1 MGNSEI
7 YIDRQSRKE
16 ITSSGYSKWLAFNY
30 PDLYAEKL
38 RASNNA
44 DELLRASHD
53 WVNEQPSHNRKDGI
67 SYFARG
73 RVLIRIGS
81 NKYSAD
87 VLVGKGK
94 NGKLKLYDLLDINQ
108 TTFTEKETEYA
119 TALDPSPGSHRN
131 TYPISNSSILSSSE
145 NSNTKFQERED
156 LPDDR
161 ALLMQA
167 RAEGRNAESLTA
179 YQKKVRSLETLERKL
194 RRQQDALEAAKSNQ
208 VVDHEG
214 KPLPPEEQK
223 KFTRDAV
230 KGVQEQIRKTEDQ
243 IRRAEKALAD
253 MERKPEM
260 RQELEKALHT
270 GRPLVPSGYP
280 LHRKV
285 AFGRL
290 LLSFPFHTSRRNS
303 APIPY
308 SLFSIS
314 YSLFPCACKRRRP
327 PKRAAPFCMCI
338 SGS

>member
-94 NGKLKLYDLLDINQ
+94 NGKLKLYDLLDINK

-131 TYPISNSSILSSSE
+131 TYPISDSSILSSSE

-167 RAEGRNAESLTA
+167 RAEGRNAETLTA
-179 YQKKVRSLETLERKL
+179 YQKKVRSLEALERKL
-194 RRQQDALEAAKSNQ
+194 RRQQDGLEEARKKWEAQLKEAAPEAGRKELRGEKDETWRDLNKSIKESRKQQKSERRPRSRSAGRKRPWQTWSGRRRCGRSWRRRCTQ
-208 VVDHEG
+208 VVPSFRPAIHCTERPPLAASFCPFRSIRPEG
-214 KPLPPEEQK
+214 TPPL
-223 KFTRDAV
+223 F
-230 KGVQEQIRKTEDQ
+230 
-243 IRRAEKALAD
+243 
-253 MERKPEM
+253 
-260 RQELEKALHT
+260 
-270 GRPLVPSGYP
+270 S
-280 LHRKV
+280 
-285 AFGRL
+285 
-290 LLSFPFHTSRRNS
+290 
-303 APIPY
+303 IPY
-308 SLFSIS
+308 SLF
-314 YSLFPCACKRRRP
+314 PCQCK
-327 PKRAAPFCMCI
+327 
-338 SGS
+338 SGVTPRKA

>member
-1 MGNSEI
+1 MQNAIPINGLVKENPQADGTYAMLGVATSEDATFAAVITVDQFSNVTEMEPIDVAHAINGRIKREDWSSSKDQPFRDNSSRLPQSSEI
-7 YIDRQSRKE
+7 TIAQVLDV
-16 ITSSGYSKWLAFNY
+16 
-30 PDLYAEKL
+30 
-38 RASNNA
+38 
-44 DELLRASHD
+44 
-53 WVNEQPSHNRKDGI
+53 VNETYKGI
-67 SYFARG
+67 LSDDVLKHFDEERPTTGYYHG
-73 RVLIRIGS
+73 RVL
-81 NKYSAD
+81 
-87 VLVGKGK
+87 
-94 NGKLKLYDLLDINQ
+94 
-108 TTFTEKETEYA
+108 
-119 TALDPSPGSHRN
+119 
-131 TYPISNSSILSSSE
+131 
-145 NSNTKFQERED
+145 FQERDD

-179 YQKKVRSLETLERKL
+179 YQKKVRSLEALERKL
-194 RRQQDALEAAKSNQ
+194 HRQQDGLEAARSNQ
-208 VVDHEG
+208 VVDQEG
-214 KPLPPEEQK
+214 KPLSPEEQK

-230 KGVQEQIRKTEDQ
+230 KGVQEQILKTEAS
-243 IRRAEKALAD
+243 IRRAEKTLAD

>member
-1 MGNSEI
+1 M
-7 YIDRQSRKE
+7 
-16 ITSSGYSKWLAFNY
+16 
-30 PDLYAEKL
+30 
-38 RASNNA
+38 
-44 DELLRASHD
+44 LRASHD

-94 NGKLKLYDLLDINQ
+94 NGKLKLYDLLDINK

-131 TYPISNSSILSSSE
+131 TYPISDSSILSSSE

-167 RAEGRNAESLTA
+167 RAEGRNAETLTA
-179 YQKKVRSLETLERKL
+179 YQKKVRSLEALERKL
-194 RRQQDALEAAKSNQ
+194 HRQQDALKEAREKWEAQLKEAAPEAGRKELRGEKDEPWRDRNKSIKESRKQ
-208 VVDHEG
+208 
-214 KPLPPEEQK
+214 QK
-223 KFTRDAV
+223 SEIQKA
-230 KGVQEQIRKTEDQ
+230 EDQ

-290 LLSFPFHTSRRNS
+290 LLSFPFHTSRRDS

-308 SLFSIS
+308 SLFSIL
-314 YSLFPCACKRRRP
+314 YSLFPCQCKAGVTP
-327 PKRAAPFCMCI
+327 GKA
-338 SGS
+338 

>member
-94 NGKLKLYDLLDINQ
+94 NGKLKLYDLLDINK

-131 TYPISNSSILSSSE
+131 TYPISDSSILSSSE

-167 RAEGRNAESLTA
+167 RAEGRNAETLTA
-179 YQKKVRSLETLERKL
+179 YQKKVRSLEALERKL
-194 RRQQDALEAAKSNQ
+194 HRQQDALEEARKKWEAQLKEAAPEAGRKELRGEKNETWRDLNKSIKESRKQ
-208 VVDHEG
+208 QKSEIQ
-214 KPLPPEEQK
+214 KAEE
-223 KFTRDAV
+223 
-230 KGVQEQIRKTEDQ
+230 Q

-253 MERKPEM
+253 MERTPEM

-280 LHRKV
+280 LHRKA

-303 APIPY
+303 TPI
-308 SLFSIS
+308 L
-314 YSLFPCACKRRRP
+314 YSLFPCKCKTGVTPR
-327 PKRAAPFCMCI
+327 KA
-338 SGS
+338 